1 MKIGLVGHQGFLGGA
16 FFKLIESHD
25 DIVCF
30 DKKDQFKVLQECE
43 IIINANGNSS
53 KFVAEVDPTKDFNAN
68 ATFTLGL
75 SLFAKEIDSL
85 LVHISSG
92 EATTF
97 PKLSQ
102 KESNPIDSLTQ
113 LSNYG
118 LSKAIGEILVK
129 KYTTKSLIIRPAGLV
144 GPGMKKGP
152 IFDILNHKPLWIHPN
167 STLNIMR
174 TETTA
179 RIVLELAKQHLQEDL
194 IHEDFNLTGE
204 STISLFEVSKV
215 LSIDLIFDEDLP
227 IYHSTIDINKNLR
240 GISLPSSK
248 KELMDFYLETLER

>member
-1 MKIGLVGHQGFLGGA
+1 
-16 FFKLIESHD
+16 
-25 DIVCF
+25 
-30 DKKDQFKVLQECE
+30 
-43 IIINANGNSS
+43 
-53 KFVAEVDPTKDFNAN
+53 
-68 ATFTLGL
+68 
-75 SLFAKEIDSL
+75 
-85 LVHISSG
+85 
-92 EATTF
+92 
-97 PKLSQ
+97 
-102 KESNPIDSLTQ
+102 
-113 LSNYG
+113 
-118 LSKAIGEILVK
+118 
-129 KYTTKSLIIRPAGLV
+129 
-144 GPGMKKGP
+144 
-152 IFDILNHKPLWIHPN
+152 
-167 STLNIMR
+167 MR